1 MFGSFDFAIL
11 WANAPFLWNG
21 MLLTL
26 QLTGL
31 AVTGG
36 LLLGTVLAVARLS
49 PIKPLAWVVEAYVN
63 FLRSMPLILVIFW
76 FYTLVPKLIGR
87 PVSSFYSVLIAFVMF
102 EAAYYSE
109 IIRAGIQS
117 VPRGQIEAAG
127 ILGLGRAQVFIEV
140 VLPQAARAVY
150 PAIINNL
157 IQLLLGT
164 SLLSAIALPELTG
177 TATVINART
186 LLYIQTF
193 SVTLIAYL
201 VLSNCLSWIAEQIG
215 ARVFQP
221 PLMLKQHT
229 RRRLLLIPRQAN
241 RN

>member
-49 PIKPLAWVVEAYVN
+49 PIQPLAWVVEAYVN

-109 IIRAGIQS
+109 IIRAGISS
-117 VPRGQIEAAG
+117 VRRGQISAAMA
-127 ILGLGRAQVFIEV
+127 LGLTKMQSMRYVI
-140 VLPQAARAVY
+140 LPQAVRNMV
-150 PAIINNL
+150 PV
-157 IQLLLGT
+157 LLTQSIVMLQDT
-164 SLLSAIALPELTG
+164 SLVYVVGLRDFLTSADIVASRDNRPTELYLFVALVFL
-177 TATVINART
+177 VIC
-186 LLYIQTF
+186 F
-193 SVTLIAYL
+193 SA
-201 VLSNCLSWIAEQIG
+201 S
-215 ARVFQP
+215 
-221 PLMLKQHT
+221 
-229 RRRLLLIPRQAN
+229 RLAN
-241 RN
+241 RLQRKYAL